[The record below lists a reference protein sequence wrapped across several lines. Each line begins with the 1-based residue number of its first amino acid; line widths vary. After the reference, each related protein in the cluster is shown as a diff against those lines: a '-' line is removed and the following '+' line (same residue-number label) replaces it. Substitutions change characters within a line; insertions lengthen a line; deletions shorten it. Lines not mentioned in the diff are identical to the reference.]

1 MPWSIVLGAASSVVQ
16 HVGHFSSIP
25 LATPYATPLPPSPAL
40 FVFDA
45 RFPLVFLAGRGK
57 LNAQQPTVGH
67 VVIELAEWNGK
78 IVLPIPTRIAMQLY
92 TENPYP
98 NAKSGQFA
106 SG

>member
-1 MPWSIVLGAASSVVQ
+1 MLDTFPASPMQ
-16 HVGHFSSIP
+16 HHFP
-25 LATPYATPLPPSPAL
+25 TPPPSPAL